1 MGYIAI
7 SRGPHRAWMAGSSAA
22 GLSPMNEMTRE
33 SGQDMRKIEMTA
45 TAATVP
51 PRATALIHLR
61 DVVKIYGTTAG
72 GSSALKGIS
81 LDVREGD
88 FVAIAGKSGAGKS
101 TLVNMI
107 TGVDD
112 LTSGEVWVDG
122 VSVHDLGENELALWR
137 GRTIGVVYQTFE
149 LLPQLSLLDN
159 VLLPMDLCGMYRGRR
174 SIARAQRLLEQVG
187 LEAHMYK
194 PPTRISGGQK
204 QRVAIA
210 RALANDPPIIVADE
224 PTGNLDSATA
234 DEIYTLFAE
243 LVADG
248 KTILM
253 VTHDVTLAGRAT
265 RTLVIRDG
273 VLTARTRGVSARPA
287 RVAPKGMGVMRL
299 PAAVGGDDD

>member
-1 MGYIAI
+1 MT
-7 SRGPHRAWMAGSSAA
+7 RGNSQGMRREEMAG
-22 GLSPMNEMTRE
+22 
-33 SGQDMRKIEMTA
+33 
-45 TAATVP
+45 TAATS
-51 PRATALIHLR
+51 LIHLR
-61 DVVKIYGTTAG
+61 DVVKVYETAAG
-72 GSSALKGIS
+72 GVSALEGIS
-81 LDVREGD
+81 LDVRHGD
-88 FVAIAGKSGAGKS
+88 FVAIVGKSGAGKS

-174 SIARAQRLLEQVG
+174 SIARARRLLEQVG

-234 DEIYTLFAE
+234 DEIYDLFAE
-243 LVADG
+243 LLADG
-248 KTILM
+248 KTIVM
-253 VTHDVTLAGRAT
+253 VTHDKTLAGRAT
-265 RTLVIRDG
+265 RTLEIRDG
-273 VLTARTRGVSARPA
+273 GLTTRPCAVSARPS
-287 RVAPKGMGVMRL
+287 RVVPTATGMMRF
-299 PAAVGGDDD
+299 PVAVGGYDD

>member
-1 MGYIAI
+1 MVK
-7 SRGPHRAWMAGSSAA
+7 SMRRKKMAG
-22 GLSPMNEMTRE
+22 
-33 SGQDMRKIEMTA
+33 TA
-45 TAATVP
+45 ETLRPKT
-51 PRATALIHLR
+51 TSLIRLR
-61 DVVKIYGTTAG
+61 DVVKVYESIAG
-72 GSSALKGIS
+72 GVAALRGIS
-81 LDVREGD
+81 LDVRQGD
-88 FVAIAGKSGAGKS
+88 FVAIVGKSGAGKS

-112 LTSGEVWVDG
+112 LTSGEVWIDG
-122 VSVHDLGENELALWR
+122 VPVHDLGENELALWR

-234 DEIYTLFAE
+234 DEIHGLFAE
-243 LVADG
+243 LIADG
-248 KTILM
+248 KTIVM
-253 VTHDVTLAGRAT
+253 VTHDEVLARRAT
-265 RTLVIRDG
+265 RTLVIQDG
-273 VLTARTRGVSARPA
+273 GLTPRPHAVSARRARALPA
-287 RVAPKGMGVMRL
+287 GMGMVRV
-299 PAAVGGDDD
+299 PAAAGGYDD

>member
-1 MGYIAI
+1 MAK
-7 SRGPHRAWMAGSSAA
+7 SMRRNEMAGRVAA
-22 GLSPMNEMTRE
+22 PQS
-33 SGQDMRKIEMTA
+33 KA
-45 TAATVP
+45 TS
-51 PRATALIHLR
+51 LIHLR
-61 DVVKIYGTTAG
+61 DVVKVYETAAG
-72 GSSALKGIS
+72 GGSARKGVS
-81 LDVREGD
+81 LDVRQGD
-88 FVAIAGKSGAGKS
+88 FVAIVGKSGAGKS

-122 VSVHDLGENELALWR
+122 VSVHDLGEDELALWR

-174 SIARAQRLLEQVG
+174 SIARAQQLLERVG

-234 DEIYTLFAE
+234 GEIYDLFAE

-248 KTILM
+248 KTIVM
-253 VTHDVTLAGRAT
+253 VTHDKTLAGRAT
-265 RTLVIRDG
+265 RSLEIRDG
-273 VLTARTRGVSARPA
+273 GLTPRPRAVTAHPA
-287 RVAPKGMGVMRL
+287 RLVPAGIGMMGL

>member
-1 MGYIAI
+1 MRRGY
-7 SRGPHRAWMAGSSAA
+7 
-22 GLSPMNEMTRE
+22 
-33 SGQDMRKIEMTA
+33 GQDMRRNLMTG
-45 TAATVP
+45 TAATSP
-51 PRATALIHLR
+51 PKAASLIHLR
-61 DVVKIYGTTAG
+61 DVVKVYETTAG
-72 GSSALKGIS
+72 GVSALKGIS
-81 LDVREGD
+81 LDVRQGD
-88 FVAIAGKSGAGKS
+88 FVAIVGKSGAGKS

-107 TGVDD
+107 TGVDH
-112 LTSGEVWVDG
+112 LTSGEVWIDG

-234 DEIYTLFAE
+234 DEIYDLFAG

-248 KTILM
+248 KTIVM
-253 VTHDVTLAGRAT
+253 VTHDKVLAGRAG

-273 VLTARTRGVSARPA
+273 GLTRQAGAISARPA
-287 RVAPKGMGVMRL
+287 RVV
-299 PAAVGGDDD
+299 PAGTGLVRVPAIVGGYDD

>member
-1 MGYIAI
+1 
-7 SRGPHRAWMAGSSAA
+7 MAGGSVAE
-22 GLSPMNEMTRE
+22 LTRDREMTGGNGRNMRRNE
-33 SGQDMRKIEMTA
+33 SAGTGA
-45 TAATVP
+45 TSPPKATS
-51 PRATALIHLR
+51 LIRLR
-61 DVVKIYGTTAG
+61 DVAKVYETTAG
-72 GSSALKGIS
+72 GVTALKGIS
-81 LDVREGD
+81 LDVRQGD
-88 FVAIAGKSGAGKS
+88 FVAIVGKSGAGKS

-112 LTSGEVWVDG
+112 LTSGEVRIDG

-159 VLLPMDLCGMYRGRR
+159 VLLPMDLCGMYRGRQ

-234 DEIYTLFAE
+234 AEIYDLFAE
-243 LVADG
+243 LVTDG
-248 KTILM
+248 KTIVM
-253 VTHDVTLAGRAT
+253 VTHDGTLAGRAP

-273 VLTARTRGVSARPA
+273 RLISHVRAVATRPSRVVGV
-287 RVAPKGMGVMRL
+287 GMGTVGL
-299 PAAVGGDDD
+299 PAAVGGYDD

>member
-1 MGYIAI
+1 M
-7 SRGPHRAWMAGSSAA
+7 RRKETAG
-22 GLSPMNEMTRE
+22 
-33 SGQDMRKIEMTA
+33 
-45 TAATVP
+45 TAATLR
-51 PRATALIHLR
+51 PRVTSLIHLR
-61 DVVKIYGTTAG
+61 DVVKIYQTTAG
-72 GSSALKGIS
+72 GVSALKGIS
-81 LDVREGD
+81 LDVRQGD
-88 FVAIAGKSGAGKS
+88 FVAIVGKSGAGKS

-112 LTSGEVWVDG
+112 LTSGEVWIDG
-122 VSVHDLGENELALWR
+122 VPVHDLGENELTLWR
-137 GRTIGVVYQTFE
+137 GRTIGVVHQTFE

-187 LEAHMYK
+187 LAAHMYK

-234 DEIYTLFAE
+234 DEIYGLFAQ

-248 KTILM
+248 KTIVM
-253 VTHDVTLAGRAT
+253 VTHDKILARRAT
-265 RTLVIRDG
+265 RTLVIQDG
-273 VLTARTRGVSARPA
+273 GLTPRPCAVSARPA
-287 RVAPKGMGVMRL
+287 RVVPVGMGMVHV
-299 PAAVGGDDD
+299 PAAAGGDDD